1 MFSSRSGLKPSLFTP
16 ISSSI
21 NSATLGFK
29 KAKGCRLIFHRGKR
43 CSPFPVL
50 TLLWGK
56 TVRARDASRVIQK
69 ACKSLLVTVVT
80 FGDICLSPWWHLVC
94 WKSDSCSFWK
104 RFPWHAASQ
113 RGKGPD
119 VQTDWEMLC
128 ASGVSTGRRSPFHTA
143 RHWAFPRIP
152 SQDITWSEH
161 CGARGGRAGTP
172 VQVSVP
178 CHPDVVSKVLGLLTC
193 TV

>member
-29 KAKGCRLIFHRGKR
+29 KARVAGWSSTEENAAAHSLCLLSCEERQLEHAMHREWYRKHA
-43 CSPFPVL
+43 
-50 TLLWGK
+50 
-56 TVRARDASRVIQK
+56 TV
-69 ACKSLLVTVVT
+69 
-80 FGDICLSPWWHLVC
+80 CLSPWWHLVC

-113 RGKGPD
+113 RGKGPE

-128 ASGVSTGRRSPFHTA
+128 AAGVSTGRRSPFHTA

-172 VQVSVP
+172 VQASVP
-178 CHPDVVSKVLGLLTC
+178 CHPDVLSKVLGLLTC